1 MEKKER
7 KATFKGIFRM
17 PEYYYDLRSAMAKLQ
32 VANVTPLK
40 RVLVV
45 IDAFL
50 RENMI
55 YARVSDF

>member
-7 KATFKGIFRM
+7 NATFKGIFRM

-40 RVLVV
+40 LALVV
-45 IDAFL
+45 IDAFYM
-50 RENMI
+50 RT
-55 YARVSDF
+55 